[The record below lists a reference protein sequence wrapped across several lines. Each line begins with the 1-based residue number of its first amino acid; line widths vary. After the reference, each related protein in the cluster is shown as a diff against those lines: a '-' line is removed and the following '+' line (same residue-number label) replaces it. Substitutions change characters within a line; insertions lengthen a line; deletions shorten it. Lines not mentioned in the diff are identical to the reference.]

1 MRRRDLIAGIGAAA
15 WPPAAGAHQLTTA
28 SPRFVHGVALRAGQ
42 RATTDQP
49 VFSEKISCASS
60 S

>member
-1 MRRRDLIAGIGAAA
+1 MRRRDIIAGIGAAA
-15 WPPAAGAHQLTTA
+15 RPPAASTHQSAAA
-28 SPRFVHGVALRAGQ
+28 SARFVHGVALQAGQ

-49 VFSEKISCASS
+49 VFLEKISCASS

>member
-1 MRRRDLIAGIGAAA
+1 MRRRDFIAGIGAVA
-15 WPPAAGAHQLTTA
+15 WPLAASAHQSAAA
-28 SPRFVHGVALRAGQ
+28 SARFVHGVALQAGQ